1 MVRRTQVVIEDDL
14 TGEPAAHT
22 MSFSLD
28 GTAYEIDL
36 TAANA
41 DELRRV
47 LQPFIDRRGPPRASL
62 GDCASEQG
70 QPGSVES
77 GGQGH
82 PRVGCGAGTCR
93 SVARSPAGLAARG
106 VPRSEGVRCRRTGIN
121 SLRRW

>member
-1 MVRRTQVVIEDDL
+1 MIEDDL

-47 LQPFIDRRGPPRASL
+47 LQPFIA
-62 GDCASEQG
+62 
-70 QPGSVES
+70 
-77 GGQGH
+77 
-82 PRVGCGAGTCR
+82 
-93 SVARSPAGLAARG
+93 AARR
-106 VPRSEGVRCRRTGIN
+106 VPRSATAPQSKASQAASSQEAKAIREWAAVQGLAVPSRGRLPA
-121 SLRRW
+121 SLHEAYRAAKVSGAAGRASTRSVGGEDQA